1 MHSTVYGSVKKIKNL
16 YSKVAI
22 ELGVD
27 KYTTFPLTAKQVIIW
42 DEGQNES
49 SPINLLNAIWTIT
62 VKGEIICSVR
72 AYPRKKISTEVRRL
86 GLLEFMA
93 SKSFNSI

>member
-1 MHSTVYGSVKKIKNL
+1 MFKENALHSIWQCEKIKNL

-42 DEGQNES
+42 DEG
-49 SPINLLNAIWTIT
+49 
-62 VKGEIICSVR
+62 
-72 AYPRKKISTEVRRL
+72 KK
-86 GLLEFMA
+86 
-93 SKSFNSI
+93 

>member
-1 MHSTVYGSVKKIKNL
+1 MAVWKNKNI

-42 DEGQNES
+42 DEGKMNQV
-49 SPINLLNAIWTIT
+49 L
-62 VKGEIICSVR
+62 
-72 AYPRKKISTEVRRL
+72 
-86 GLLEFMA
+86 
-93 SKSFNSI
+93 